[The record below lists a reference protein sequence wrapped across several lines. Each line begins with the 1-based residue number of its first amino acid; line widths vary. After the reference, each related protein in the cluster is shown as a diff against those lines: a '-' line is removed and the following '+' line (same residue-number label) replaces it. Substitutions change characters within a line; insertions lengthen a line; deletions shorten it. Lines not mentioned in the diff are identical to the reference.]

1 MYINIREALS
11 SEIAVLLNF
20 ENEII
25 AFERPFDDS
34 LKNGEIHY
42 YDLLALIKSDHAS
55 VLVAE
60 LNGYIIAS
68 GYAKIVAAENYL
80 KFDEYVHL
88 GFMYVKP
95 EFRGQGI
102 NKKILDNLINWAKTK
117 NINEVRLEVYD
128 ENETAKKAYAKAG
141 FKPNMLEMR
150 MEI

>member
-11 SEIAVLLNF
+11 SEIAALLNF
-20 ENEII
+20 EKEII
-25 AFERPFDDS
+25 AFERQFDDS

-60 LNGYIIAS
+60 LNGDIIAS

-80 KFDEYVHL
+80 KFDEYAHL

-102 NKKILDNLINWAKTK
+102 NKKILDNLLEWAKSK
-117 NINEVRLEVYD
+117 NMNELRLQVYD
-128 ENETAKKAYAKAG
+128 ENAAAIKAYAKAG